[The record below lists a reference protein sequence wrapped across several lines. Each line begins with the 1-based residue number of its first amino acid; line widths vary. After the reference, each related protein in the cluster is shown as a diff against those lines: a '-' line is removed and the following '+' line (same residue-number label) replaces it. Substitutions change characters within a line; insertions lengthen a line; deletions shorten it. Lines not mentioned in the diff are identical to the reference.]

1 LKSSTLCNSV
11 PGQSENKIYG
21 QLFTQQ
27 FSPKSDLTLCNKN
40 KKGQQ
45 HIIQKSE
52 DNILGASED
61 RPYYNAKF
69 FTQYPLKITKDNIEA
84 FLNSEYFN
92 VDEFVQKRSLKS
104 SDNEASISIDEQ
116 INNMVHDI
124 YQNMRSGKYDS
135 KNIRIDAYR
144 KKYCS
149 NWSKPYESKMIEDFK
164 RRIGRWDYNKYDM
177 HHVTLNVDHNR
188 YNSFDAESK
197 ISRNL
202 TDLINDI
209 KRGKKSV
216 VIIDWFAIKEWDLS
230 APYRSNEI

>member
-40 KKGQQ
+40 KIGHQ
-45 HIIQKSE
+45 HNIQKSE
-52 DNILGASED
+52 DDILHASED
-61 RPYYNAKF
+61 SHYYNAEF
-69 FTQYPLKITKDNIEA
+69 FTQHPLKITKDNIEA

-164 RRIGRWDYNKYDM
+164 ENWAVGLQQ
-177 HHVTLNVDHNR
+177 V
-188 YNSFDAESK
+188 
-197 ISRNL
+197 
-202 TDLINDI
+202 
-209 KRGKKSV
+209 
-216 VIIDWFAIKEWDLS
+216 
-230 APYRSNEI
+230 